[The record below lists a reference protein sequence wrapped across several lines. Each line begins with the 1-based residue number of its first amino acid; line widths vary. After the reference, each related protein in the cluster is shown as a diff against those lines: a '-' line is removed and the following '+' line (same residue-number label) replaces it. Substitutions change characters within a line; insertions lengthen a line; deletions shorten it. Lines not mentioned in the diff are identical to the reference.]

1 MRRDYEQKEHRRAG
15 KRKKA
20 ALVCIL
26 FLAGGILV
34 LYAGIIKLTSKAP
47 DTAEGLKAIRELEN
61 TDVAS
66 VEKKIDKLQSAS
78 RDKMV
83 HDLDVPV
90 TVKFKDA
97 VVMGDSITSGL
108 TVYEVL
114 NEENVVADIGIS
126 IDAADDAVS
135 RAAGLNPK
143 YIFLAYGEND
153 VEATEGNAEVFGRQY
168 RELLDKIKTA
178 MPEAKIYVNGIL
190 PVQQKE
196 IDRQPFY
203 AELPS
208 YNEEL
213 KAICEEENLPFIDNT
228 SLVKEEFYEPD
239 GVHMGMEYYPL
250 WTAHMAEVAGL

>member
-1 MRRDYEQKEHRRAG
+1 MRRDCEQTEHRRTG

-20 ALVCIL
+20 VLGFILYLAAGLLALYM
-26 FLAGGILV
+26 GIT
-34 LYAGIIKLTSKAP
+34 KFTTKAP
-47 DTAEGLKAIRELEN
+47 DTEEGLKAIRELEN
-61 TDVAS
+61 ADVAT
-66 VEKKIDKLQSAS
+66 VEKKIDDLQKAS
-78 RDKMV
+78 KHRRSD
-83 HDLDVPV
+83 DSEVPV
-90 TVKFKDA
+90 TVKFRDA
-97 VVMGDSITSGL
+97 VVMGDSIASGL
-108 TVYEVL
+108 SVYEVL

-143 YIFLAYGEND
+143 YVFLAYGEND
-153 VEATEGNAEVFGRQY
+153 VEATGGNAEIFGRQY
-168 RELLDKIKTA
+168 RVLLDKVKTA

-190 PVQQKE
+190 PVKQKE

-213 KAICEEENLPFIDNT
+213 KTICEEENLPFIDNT